1 MSRATGHVR
10 SPAAA
15 TTGDASEAIEA
26 KRPPRPERHKR
37 KPRRGEDGKRRGE
50 DGKRRDDDGANER
63 PKRYQAAPRDEQRVA
78 DGPFAVLGALRE
90 KLAQTK
96 K

>member
-1 MSRATGHVR
+1 VALPVESI
-10 SPAAA
+10 
-15 TTGDASEAIEA
+15 ASEPEA
-26 KRPPRPERHKR
+26 KRPPRPERQKR
-37 KPRRGEDGKRRGE
+37 KPRRGEDGKRRSE
-50 DGKRRDDDGANER
+50 DATDER
-63 PKRYQAAPRDEQRVA
+63 PKRYQAAPRDEQRIA